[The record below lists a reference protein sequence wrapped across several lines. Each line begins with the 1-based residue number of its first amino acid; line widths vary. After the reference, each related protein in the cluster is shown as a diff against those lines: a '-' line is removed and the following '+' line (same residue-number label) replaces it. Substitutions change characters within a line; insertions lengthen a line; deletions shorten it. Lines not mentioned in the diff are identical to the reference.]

1 MLHSKILLA
10 KEKIRVVRWV
20 KTDEYFSDLIATA
33 GEDFVLTYVNMAMK
47 TQVEK
52 LLLSHLNKQPGAHS

>member
-1 MLHSKILLA
+1 M
-10 KEKIRVVRWV
+10 RWV

-33 GEDFVLTYVNMAMK
+33 GEDFVLTYANMAMK